1 MRHLSVPCKETSLWI
16 QRLREL
22 GWIAQSTPV
31 IKINQLE
38 RAIPLSTDA
47 PLVLPAPFS
56 RLSIIELEVF
66 ASKDKH
72 YLDNLEKEIGKE
84 RVEKLNPFWPKS
96 YDYMGDLILF
106 KTKKEVEKYS
116 FQIGKAML
124 ERNPNSRVALL
135 DEGVFGEY
143 RIRKLKPLAIKC
155 FETQEITVAESDI
168 STKTIVK
175 ENGFEIIVDPQKAYY
190 SPRLSNERIGTLE
203 TARTLSN
210 QLGRPLNIID
220 PYSGVG
226 PSIIPLISEEGLV
239 ANLYASDINPQAIDL
254 LKENIDKNGTKK
266 ITGDAKISVE
276 DARKLPLESDLCG
289 KFDLIL
295 INIPHDSI
303 EHLSHLFPLLALDK
317 KSIIRGWAL
326 TSQSEIHALE
336 SKIKAE
342 IEKFNPNLDN
352 SISINQLKSYSVE
365 SVFVRFEIYFESES
379 AL

>member
-1 MRHLSVPCKETSLWI
+1 M
-16 QRLREL
+16 
-22 GWIAQSTPV
+22 GWIGQSTPV

-56 RLSIIELEVF
+56 KLSIIELEVF

-84 RVEKLNPFWPKS
+84 RVEKLNLFWPKS

-303 EHLSHLFPLLALDK
+303 EHLSNLFPLLALDK

-326 TSQSEIHALE
+326 TSQSEIDALE

-379 AL
+379 VL